1 MKIGFIAG
9 AFDCL
14 HPGYIKMFDQMK
26 EQCDQVYIL
35 LQSDPTIERPE
46 KLKPILS
53 VEERIDM
60 LMSLRQIDMVQ
71 TYTLESDLYNLLIHF
86 ERHNESDV
94 FDSEYIRFLGDDY
107 VDKSFTGDD
116 LNIPIKYLNR
126 DHGWS
131 TKKYKKL
138 IADEVQRS
146 SNI

>member
-1 MKIGFIAG
+1 MKIGFTAG

-35 LQSDPTIERPE
+35 LQTDPTIERPE

-53 VEERIDM
+53 VEERIDI

-131 TKKYKKL
+131 TTKYKKL

>member
-1 MKIGFIAG
+1 MKIGFTAG

-26 EQCDQVYIL
+26 EYCDQIYIL
-35 LQSDPTIERPE
+35 LQTDPTIERPE

-53 VEERIDM
+53 AEERIDI

-86 ERHNESDV
+86 DRHNESDV
-94 FDSEYIRFLGDDY
+94 FDSKYIRFLGDDY

-131 TKKYKKL
+131 TTKYKKL

>member
-26 EQCDQVYIL
+26 EQCDQVYVL
-35 LQSDPTIERPE
+35 LQADPTIERPE

-53 VEERIDM
+53 TEERIDM
-60 LMSLRQIDMVQ
+60 LMSLRQIDIVH
-71 TYTLESDLYNLLIHF
+71 TYELESDLYNLLIHF
-86 ERHNESDV
+86 DQHNESDV
-94 FDSEYIRFLGDDY
+94 FDSKYIRFLGDDY
-107 VDKSFTGDD
+107 IDKSFTGDD

-131 TKKYKKL
+131 TTKYKKL

>member
-1 MKIGFIAG
+1 MKIGFVAG

-35 LQSDPTIERPE
+35 LQTDPTIERPE

-53 VEERIDM
+53 VEDRIDM
-60 LMSLRQIDMVQ
+60 LMALRQIDMVH

-86 ERHNESDV
+86 DRHNESDV
-94 FDSEYIRFLGDDY
+94 FDSKYVRFLGDDY
-107 VDKSFTGDD
+107 IDKSFTGDD

-131 TKKYKKL
+131 TTKYKKL

>member
-131 TKKYKKL
+131 TTKYKKL